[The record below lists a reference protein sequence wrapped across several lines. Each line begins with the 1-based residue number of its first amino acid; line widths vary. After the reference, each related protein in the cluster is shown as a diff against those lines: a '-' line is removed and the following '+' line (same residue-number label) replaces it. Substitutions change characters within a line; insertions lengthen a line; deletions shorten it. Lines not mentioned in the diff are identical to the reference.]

1 MPGDG
6 AVGGPVAG
14 RRQKRWTA
22 WLHNRTVRTSCIGV
36 LLALCGLAILA
47 IVRAETGTEG
57 FVIGL
62 VLATVPVPLLI
73 SALRWLDK
81 VEPTPWRTLVF
92 AFAWG
97 ACAAT
102 LVAIVAN
109 TFATEWLTTSVIT
122 NTDTDEDIVG
132 AVLVAPVVEEIAKV
146 AAILL
151 LYLYRPRNFTGLLS
165 GIVLAGFVAT
175 GFAFT
180 ENILYLGTAY
190 DEDQE
195 LGAAGDGVSS
205 TAATFVVRIIMS
217 PFAHPLFTTL
227 AGIGFGLAATLPAR
241 RQTLRIVLPSFGL
254 LGSISLHALWN
265 GTASLH
271 GLAFLAVYLLLMA
284 PLCASLIWLTVWYRG
299 RMLRTVRDVL
309 GRYAAQ
315 GWVTPAEAWGMGSM
329 AVRSRARD
337 LARRE
342 VDAKAARQVGEY
354 QRVATSLALLRA
366 RAQST
371 ADPCFGAREQ
381 ELLTRLLPL
390 RDLGSPYNSRAAAP
404 AMPRAPYP
412 YPPHTYPP
420 HTYPPYT
427 YPPHAQQQPR
437 SHHAWY
443 HQPAPGGRPTPHDPF
458 APPTG
463 AQPPPGRHRY

>member
-1 MPGDG
+1 M
-6 AVGGPVAG
+6 
-14 RRQKRWTA
+14 
-22 WLHNRTVRTSCIGV
+22 

-122 NTDTDEDIVG
+122 NADTNEDIVG

-195 LGAAGDGVSS
+195 LGTSEDGVSS

-241 RQTLRIVLPSFGL
+241 RQTLRIVLPAFGL
-254 LGSISLHALWN
+254 LGSIALHALWN

-284 PLCASLIWLTVWYRG
+284 PLCASLIWLAVWYRG
-299 RMLRTVRDVL
+299 RTLRTVRDVL
-309 GRYAAQ
+309 SRYAAQ

-329 AVRSRARD
+329 TVRSRARD

-342 VDAKAARQVGEY
+342 LGPKPARQVSEY

-371 ADPCFGAREQ
+371 ADPRFEAREQ
-381 ELLTRLLPL
+381 ELLTRLLAL
-390 RDLGSPYNSRAAAP
+390 RDLGSPYHTRAAAP
-404 AMPRAPYP
+404 AVPRPPYP
-412 YPPHTYPP
+412 YPLYA
-420 HTYPPYT
+420 Y
-427 YPPHAQQQPR
+427 QQQRHPHPEYHGP
-437 SHHAWY
+437 SGHHGLPG
-443 HQPAPGGRPTPHDPF
+443 HHPPASGDRPEPHNPCLL
-458 APPTG
+458 
-463 AQPPPGRHRY
+463 